1 MFGNTIGPGEIA
13 IVLVIALLIFGP
25 KKLPEL
31 GKGLGRGMRDFKR
44 AVTGDDDD
52 ERKDEEEKTKAA
64 ELVEKAPEP
73 VVAVKVAEPATTVKV
88 VEPTEVEVEVQPA
101 APAGSAADESR

>member
-52 ERKDEEEKTKAA
+52 ERKDEEEKSKAEIA
-64 ELVEKAPEP
+64 AKAPE
-73 VVAVKVAEPATTVKV
+73 VAPTVVKV

-101 APAGSAADESR
+101 APAASAADESR

>member
-52 ERKDEEEKTKAA
+52 ERKEEETKK
-64 ELVEKAPEP
+64 VEIPPAP
-73 VVAVKVAEPATTVKV
+73 VVHAPVAEAPAPAPAEV
-88 VEPTEVEVEVQPA
+88 VAEAPAPAEVVAEAA
-101 APAGSAADESR
+101 APGADESR

>member
-44 AVTGDDDD
+44 AVTGDDED
-52 ERKDEEEKTKAA
+52 ERKDEEEKKKA
-64 ELVEKAPEP
+64 ELAEKAPAP
-73 VVAVKVAEPATTVKV
+73 VATVKV
-88 VEPTEVEVEVQPA
+88 VEPSEVEVEVQPA

>member
-1 MFGNTIGPGEIA
+1 MFGNTIGPMEIG

-44 AVTGDDDD
+44 AVTGDDED
-52 ERKDEEEKTKAA
+52 ERKDEEEKSKAA
-64 ELVEKAPEP
+64 ELAAKAPEP
-73 VVAVKVAEPATTVKV
+73 VTTVKV
-88 VEPTEVEVEVQPA
+88 VEPAEVEVEVQPA

>member
-44 AVTGDDDD
+44 AVTGDDED
-52 ERKDEEEKTKAA
+52 ERKDEEETKKA
-64 ELVEKAPEP
+64 ELAEKAPEP
-73 VVAVKVAEPATTVKV
+73 VATVKV
-88 VEPTEVEVEVQPA
+88 VEPSEVEVEVQPT

>member
-44 AVTGDDDD
+44 AVTGDDED
-52 ERKDEEEKTKAA
+52 ERKNEEEKKAA

-73 VVAVKVAEPATTVKV
+73 TATVKV
-88 VEPTEVEVEVQPA
+88 VEPSEVEVEVQPT
-101 APAGSAADESR
+101 APAGSAADDSR

>member
-44 AVTGDDDD
+44 AVTGDDED
-52 ERKDEEEKTKAA
+52 ERKDEEEKTKTA
-64 ELVEKAPEP
+64 ELAETVPEP
-73 VVAVKVAEPATTVKV
+73 VAAVKI
-88 VEPTEVEVEVQPA
+88 VEPSEVEIEVQPA

>member
-44 AVTGDDDD
+44 AVTGDDED
-52 ERKDEEEKTKAA
+52 ERKDEEEKSKKTA
-64 ELVEKAPEP
+64 EL
-73 VVAVKVAEPATTVKV
+73 AEPRLPSRSPTVKI
-88 VEPTEVEVEVQPA
+88 VEPAEVEIEVQPA

>member
-44 AVTGDDDD
+44 AVTGDDED

-64 ELVEKAPEP
+64 LPEKAPEP
-73 VVAVKVAEPATTVKV
+73 VATVKV
-88 VEPTEVEVEVQPA
+88 VEPTEVEVEVQPK
-101 APAGSAADESR
+101 APAASGADESR

>member
-44 AVTGDDDD
+44 AVTGDDED
-52 ERKDEEEKTKAA
+52 ERKSEDEKKAA

-73 VVAVKVAEPATTVKV
+73 AASVKV
-88 VEPTEVEVEVQPA
+88 VEPSEVEVEVQPT
-101 APAGSAADESR
+101 APAGSAADDSR

>member
-52 ERKDEEEKTKAA
+52 ERKDEEEKTKTA
-64 ELVEKAPEP
+64 ELVEKAPAP
-73 VVAVKVAEPATTVKV
+73 VATVKV

>member
-52 ERKDEEEKTKAA
+52 ERKDEEEKSKTA
-64 ELVEKAPEP
+64 ELAPTTPEP
-73 VVAVKVAEPATTVKV
+73 VATVKV
-88 VEPTEVEVEVQPA
+88 VEPSEVEVEVQPA

>member
-1 MFGNTIGPGEIA
+1 MPGPWYPQSEPAGGIGSMFGNTIGPGEIA
-13 IVLVIALLIFGP
+13 IVLVIALLIFGS

-52 ERKDEEEKTKAA
+52 ERAAEEADKKSEKEKAA
-64 ELVEKAPEP
+64 IAQAPETAAP
-73 VVAVKVAEPATTVKV
+73 VVTV
-88 VEPTEVEVEVQPA
+88 
-101 APAGSAADESR
+101 

>member
-44 AVTGDDDD
+44 AVTGDDED
-52 ERKDEEEKTKAA
+52 ERKDEEEKKNA
-64 ELVEKAPEP
+64 ELAEKAPEP
-73 VVAVKVAEPATTVKV
+73 VATVKV
-88 VEPTEVEVEVQPA
+88 VEPAEVVEVEVQPK
-101 APAGSAADESR
+101 APAASGADESR

>member
-44 AVTGDDDD
+44 AVTGDDED
-52 ERKDEEEKTKAA
+52 ERKDEEEKKKA
-64 ELVEKAPEP
+64 ELAEAPEP
-73 VVAVKVAEPATTVKV
+73 VATVKV
-88 VEPTEVEVEVQPA
+88 VEPSDVEVEVQPK

>member
-44 AVTGDDDD
+44 AVTGDDED
-52 ERKDEEEKTKAA
+52 ERKDEEEKTKA
-64 ELVEKAPEP
+64 ELAKKAPEP
-73 VVAVKVAEPATTVKV
+73 VATTVKI
-88 VEPTEVEVEVQPA
+88 VEPTEVEVEVQPT
-101 APAGSAADESR
+101 APAASGADESR

>member
-44 AVTGDDDD
+44 AVTGDDED
-52 ERKDEEEKTKAA
+52 ERKDEEEKTKTA

-73 VVAVKVAEPATTVKV
+73 VATVKV

>member
-52 ERKDEEEKTKAA
+52 ERKDEEEKTKKTA
-64 ELVEKAPEP
+64 ELTETAPEP
-73 VVAVKVAEPATTVKV
+73 VAAVKI
-88 VEPTEVEVEVQPA
+88 VEPSEVEIEVQPA

>member
-1 MFGNTIGPGEIA
+1 MFGNTIGPAEIG

-44 AVTGDDDD
+44 AVTGDDEDD
-52 ERKDEEEKTKAA
+52 RKAEDETNAAVLVTKSPDPVAIVKA
-64 ELVEKAPEP
+64 VAPSETEVVVE
-73 VVAVKVAEPATTVKV
+73 VAV
-88 VEPTEVEVEVQPA
+88 
-101 APAGSAADESR
+101 PAGEGR

>member
-64 ELVEKAPEP
+64 ELTTKAPEP
-73 VVAVKVAEPATTVKV
+73 VATVKV
-88 VEPTEVEVEVQPA
+88 VEPSEVEVEVQPA

>member
-52 ERKDEEEKTKAA
+52 ERRDEEEKTKA
-64 ELVEKAPEP
+64 ELVEKAP
-73 VVAVKVAEPATTVKV
+73 VTVVKV
-88 VEPTEVEVEVQPA
+88 VEPTDVEVEVQPA
-101 APAGSAADESR
+101 APTASAADESR

>member
-64 ELVEKAPEP
+64 ADHEGSRAGRDGQGRR
-73 VVAVKVAEPATTVKV
+73 AVRGRGRG
-88 VEPTEVEVEVQPA
+88 
-101 APAGSAADESR
+101 PAGGARCVRR

>member
-44 AVTGDDDD
+44 AVTGDDEDD
-52 ERKDEEEKTKAA
+52 RKSEETKAA
-64 ELVEKAPEP
+64 VLVTKSP
-73 VVAVKVAEPATTVKV
+73 EPATIVTAVKPSETEVV
-88 VEPTEVEVEVQPA
+88 VEVA
-101 APAGSAADESR
+101 APAGEGR